1 MAANNGI
8 HQIWSGK
15 MNGIWKNVNK
25 EYDWV
30 MKLVLMVTSRGT
42 RPGWFSCL
50 DTYMGMRRMPR
61 HWRFESRLKY

>member
-1 MAANNGI
+1 
-8 HQIWSGK
+8 